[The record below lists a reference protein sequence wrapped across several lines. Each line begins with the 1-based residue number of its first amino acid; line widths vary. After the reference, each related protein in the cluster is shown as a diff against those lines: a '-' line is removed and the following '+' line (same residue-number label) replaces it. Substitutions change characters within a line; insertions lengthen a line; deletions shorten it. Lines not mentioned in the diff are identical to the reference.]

1 MSDNFK
7 GTATPL
13 GNTDLDAAAAELGC
27 ELAVVDAVC
36 DVESS
41 GGGYLAD
48 GRPKILFEAH
58 AFHTAT
64 GGRWDRTNPNISSP
78 TWDRSLYG
86 AGGAHQYD
94 RLAEAIALDRNA
106 ALQSASWGRFQVMGS
121 NYAAAGF
128 ANAEAFVQAMCDRE
142 AAHLQAFIGFCRKN
156 RLVEA
161 LQNQDWETFARGYNG
176 SGQVEHYAALLE
188 AAYGRHAA
196 HAAAAPGDQVLHL
209 LDRGPAVSKL
219 QEMLRA
225 AGGNIEPDGVFGQQ
239 TEAAVRQ
246 FQNGHGLAADGV
258 VGSQTWAALRS

>member
-1 MSDNFK
+1 MPGDFK
-7 GTATPL
+7 GAATQLSDTDINATAANL
-13 GNTDLDAAAAELGC
+13 NC
-27 ELAVVDAVC
+27 EVAVVEAVC
-36 DVESS
+36 DVESGGS
-41 GGGYLAD
+41 GFLPD

-58 AFHTAT
+58 AFHNAT

-78 TWDRSLYG
+78 AWDRSLYG

-106 ALQSASWGRFQVMGS
+106 ALQSASWGRFQVMGN

-142 AAHLQAFIGFCRKN
+142 AAHLGAFIGFCRKN
-156 RLVEA
+156 GLVEA
-161 LQNQDWETFARGYNG
+161 LQARDWTTFARGYNG
-176 SGQVEHYAALLE
+176 PGQVDHYAALLKS
-188 AAYGRHAA
+188 AYDRHAA

-219 QEMLRA
+219 QELLRA
-225 AGGNIEPDGVFGQQ
+225 AGSNIEPDGVFGQQ

-246 FQNGHGLAADGV
+246 FQSDRGLAADGV
-258 VGSQTWAALRS
+258 VGSQTWAALRT